1 MGALHSFAL
10 LHSHNKKDSDS
21 PMDKP
26 RKSNAS
32 DTLASQVS
40 NPTQSPVVSSKL
52 IPPRSAGRLISR
64 ERLQE
69 QMLKARRQR
78 CIVLKGP
85 AGCGKTSTLIA
96 WRQALLPLGFD
107 VAWLTLSADDN
118 ELTRFLDYLLASLGQ
133 VDPGLVREATQLEG
147 RGIDSEA
154 VERTVITLVR
164 SIASRSREL
173 VLVLDDLHH
182 LTDTGIHQ
190 ALQWLIDYA
199 PANLHLALVS
209 RSAVPL
215 SLARLRSQELV
226 LELNLRD
233 LRFTPLESEH
243 FLKAQLGEISVRDA
257 KLMHELTDGWV
268 AGLQLLAVSRK
279 KNRHATSTD
288 QTQLRDDQAFAKFFE
303 VEVLSHLSPTD
314 LDLMLLMAVCN
325 RFCAPLCAALSGNLD
340 AVREANALLARL
352 ERDNLFLIPVDSAGR
367 ETWYRLHPLLRE
379 TLLTYFDSR
388 SKAEQKTVHA
398 RAWAWF
404 RDQQHL
410 DEAVHHAVLAG
421 DPEAA
426 ADLVEQHAESLYA
439 HGDLRML
446 IELVRLLPVEQV
458 HARVKLR
465 ILKVRMQ
472 LYARDFTACAR
483 SLDQLFNDVPDS
495 EVHERFMIALLR
507 ASLALQRDDTEA
519 AMTVLPQ
526 LLDPPPG
533 SNSVAIGSCAN
544 ILSWL
549 YMHRGEYE
557 KARQVQLDRP
567 ALLINGEPFLGTSAG
582 SLQGRCMIGLSHAL
596 EGQMKQA
603 ERVYRDVMH
612 EAANC
617 GKAGADATYLSA
629 ALLGEVLYE
638 TNDVDTAFKLLSG
651 WIDILERISI
661 PDSVLRVLQVLWNAQ
676 WLAGNQQ
683 EAMAF
688 VERLDEYAIK
698 LGLDRLQAY
707 CLTWQV
713 RWLLILGEPAQAQA
727 KLARLEAIDARH
739 PDAGQTALKEIHILA
754 ENARARWQLAQGDLD
769 GALKR
774 IEQLIAICES
784 HRRQLGT
791 VRLLMLSGVI
801 ESQRGNTHAARNHV
815 MEALRRGQRFG
826 LLRSLLDAHPDALN
840 LISDIASKETLD
852 PVLAFYVESLQAAQA
867 MTPTVPTDK
876 PSPAE
881 TGKPLATGIEPLSE
895 REIEVIRLLG
905 QALPNKKIARALGLS
920 PETVKWHLSH
930 IYSKLGVSSRDE
942 AVARMRDLESQDG
955 AKTP

>member
-1 MGALHSFAL
+1 
-10 LHSHNKKDSDS
+10 
-21 PMDKP
+21 MDKP
-26 RKSNAS
+26 RKSNAL
-32 DTLASQVS
+32 DTPARLVL
-40 NPTQSPVVSSKL
+40 NPTQSPIVSTKL

-64 ERLQE
+64 ERLQD

-133 VDPGLVREATQLEG
+133 VDPVLVHEATQLEG

-154 VERTVITLVR
+154 VERTVITVVR

-182 LTDTGIHQ
+182 LTDVGIHQ

-226 LELNLRD
+226 LDLNLRD
-233 LRFTPLESEH
+233 LRFTATESEQ
-243 FLKAQLGEISVRDA
+243 FLKAQLGDISAQEA
-257 KLMHELTDGWV
+257 KRMHELTDGWV

-279 KNRHATSTD
+279 KNRSLVTSID
-288 QTQLRDDQAFAKFFE
+288 QTQMRDDQAFAKFFE

-325 RFCAPLCAALSGNLD
+325 RFCASLCAALSGNPE

-352 ERDNLFLIPVDSAGR
+352 ERDNLFLIPVDSAAP

-379 TLLTYFDSR
+379 TLLKYFDSR
-388 SKAEQKTVHA
+388 SPAEQQAVHA

-404 RDQQHL
+404 RDHQHL
-410 DEAVHHAVLAG
+410 DEAVHHAVMAG
-421 DPEAA
+421 APDAA
-426 ADLVEQHAESLYA
+426 ADLVQQHAEALYA

-458 HARVKLR
+458 QARVKLR
-465 ILKVRMQ
+465 ILKARMQ
-472 LYARDFTACAR
+472 LYARDFVACAN
-483 SLDQLFNDVPDS
+483 SLDQLFLDVPEAD
-495 EVHERFMIALLR
+495 VHDRFMIAILR
-507 ASLALQRDDTEA
+507 ASLALQRDDTDA

-533 SNSVAIGSCAN
+533 SNSVALGSCAN

-557 KARQVQLDRP
+557 KARQVQLERP
-567 ALLINGEPFLGTSAG
+567 LLLINGEPLLGTTAG

-612 EAANC
+612 EAAHC

-638 TNDVDTAFKLLSG
+638 TNDVDAAFKLLSG
-651 WIDILERISI
+651 WVDILERISI
-661 PDSVLRVLQVLWNAQ
+661 PDSVLRVLQVLWNVQ
-676 WLAGNQQ
+676 WLAGNHQ
-683 EAMAF
+683 EALAY

-698 LGLDRLQAY
+698 LGLERLQAY

-713 RWLLILGEPAQAQA
+713 RWLMILGEHSQART

-739 PDAGQTALKEIHILA
+739 PDAGHSALKEIHILA
-754 ENARARWQLAQGDLD
+754 ENARARWQIQQGDLD

-774 IEQLIAICES
+774 IEQLIETCER

-791 VRLLMLSGVI
+791 VRLLVLSAVI
-801 ESQRGNTHAARNHV
+801 ESQRGNTDAARDHV

-826 LLRSLLDAHPDALN
+826 LLRSLLDAHPDALM

-852 PVLAFYVESLQAAQA
+852 PLLAFYVERLQAAQVTA
-867 MTPTVPTDK
+867 PAVPGDK
-876 PSPAE
+876 PSPPP
-881 TGKPLATGIEPLSE
+881 TNKPLTSGMEPLSE
-895 REIEVIRLLG
+895 REIEVVRLLA

-930 IYSKLGVSSRDE
+930 IYSKLGVNSRDE
-942 AVARMRDLESQDG
+942 AVARVRDLESQEN
-955 AKTP
+955 AASRH

>member
-1 MGALHSFAL
+1 
-10 LHSHNKKDSDS
+10 
-21 PMDKP
+21 MDKP
-26 RKSNAS
+26 RKSNAL
-32 DTLASQVS
+32 DTLVSQVM
-40 NPTQSPVVSSKL
+40 NPAQSPIVSTKL

-118 ELTRFLDYLLASLGQ
+118 ELTRFMDYLLASLGQ
-133 VDPGLVREATQLEG
+133 IDPGLVHEAMQLEG

-164 SIASRSREL
+164 SIASRGREL

-182 LTDTGIHQ
+182 LTDVGIHQ

-233 LRFTPLESEH
+233 LRFTPTESEQ
-243 FLKAQLGEISVRDA
+243 FLKAQLGEISARDA

-279 KNRHATSTD
+279 KNRPAAAD
-288 QTQLRDDQAFAKFFE
+288 QIQVRDDQAFARFFE

-325 RFCAPLCAALSGNLD
+325 RFCASLCAALSGNTE
-340 AVREANALLARL
+340 AVRDANALLARL

-379 TLLTYFDSR
+379 TLLKYFDSR
-388 SKAEQKTVHA
+388 SKNEQQAVHA

-410 DEAVHHAVLAG
+410 DEAVHHAVMAG
-421 DPEAA
+421 NPDAA
-426 ADLVEQHAESLYA
+426 AGLVEQHAEALYA

-446 IELVRLLPVEQV
+446 IELVRLLPAEQV
-458 HARVKLR
+458 QARVKLR
-465 ILKVRMQ
+465 ILKARMQ
-472 LYARDFTACAR
+472 LYARDFAACGR

-495 EVHERFMIALLR
+495 DVHDRFMIALLR
-507 ASLALQRDDTEA
+507 ASLALQRDDTDA

-526 LLDPPPG
+526 LLDPPAG
-533 SNSVAIGSCAN
+533 SNSVAIGSCTN

-612 EAANC
+612 EAAHC
-617 GKAGADATYLSA
+617 GKAGTDATYLSA

-638 TNDVDTAFKLLSG
+638 TNEVDAAFKLLSG

-676 WLAGNQQ
+676 WLAGNHH

-727 KLARLEAIDARH
+727 KLLRLEAIDARH
-739 PDAGQTALKEIHILA
+739 PEAGQTALKEIHILA

-774 IEQLIAICES
+774 IEQLIETCEL

-801 ESQRGNTHAARNHV
+801 ETQRGNPGAARDHV
-815 MEALRRGQRFG
+815 LEALRRGQRFG
-826 LLRSLLDAHPDALN
+826 LLRTLLDAHPDALG
-840 LISDIASKETLD
+840 LISDIASQEVLD
-852 PVLAFYVESLQAAQA
+852 PVLAFYVERLQAANVT
-867 MTPTVPTDK
+867 TPAVPTEK
-876 PSPAE
+876 TAPAA
-881 TGKPLATGIEPLSE
+881 TGKPLAAGMEPLSE
-895 REIEVIRLLG
+895 REIEVVRLLA

-942 AVARMRDLESQDG
+942 AVARVRDLESQDDANG
-955 AKTP
+955 PL

>member
-1 MGALHSFAL
+1 
-10 LHSHNKKDSDS
+10 
-21 PMDKP
+21 MDKP
-26 RKSNAS
+26 RKPTAS
-32 DTLASQVS
+32 DTPSRLVL
-40 NPTQSPVVSSKL
+40 NPTQSPIVSSKL
-52 IPPRSAGRLISR
+52 IPPRSTGRLISR
-64 ERLQE
+64 ERLQD

-133 VDPGLVREATQLEG
+133 IDPSLVHEATQLEG

-164 SIASRSREL
+164 SMTNRTREL

-182 LTDTGIHQ
+182 LTDVGIHQ

-215 SLARLRSQELV
+215 SLARLRSQEQV

-233 LRFTPLESEH
+233 LRFTPCESEQ
-243 FLKAQLGEISVRDA
+243 FLKAQLGEINARDA
-257 KLMHELTDGWV
+257 KQLHELTDGWV

-279 KNRHATSTD
+279 KNRPAVTSSN
-288 QTQLRDDQAFAKFFE
+288 QAQLRDDKAFADFFE

-325 RFCAPLCAALSGNLD
+325 RFCASLCAALSGNSE
-340 AVREANALLARL
+340 AVHEANALLARL
-352 ERDNLFLIPVDSAGR
+352 ERDNLFLIPVDSAER

-379 TLLTYFDSR
+379 TLLKYFDSR
-388 SKAEQKTVHA
+388 SRVEQQAVHA
-398 RAWAWF
+398 RAWEWF
-404 RDQQHL
+404 DRHQHL
-410 DEAVHHAVLAG
+410 DEAVHHAVMSG
-421 DPEAA
+421 DPDAA

-458 HARVKLR
+458 QARVKLR
-465 ILKVRMQ
+465 ILKARMQ
-472 LYARDFTACAR
+472 LYARDFIGCTH
-483 SLDQLFNDVPDS
+483 SLDQLFQDVPEC
-495 EVHERFMIALLR
+495 EVHDRFMIALLR
-507 ASLALQRDDTEA
+507 ASLALQRDDTDA

-526 LLDPPPG
+526 LLNPPPD
-533 SNSVAIGSCAN
+533 SNAVAIGSCAN

-567 ALLINGEPFLGTSAG
+567 ALLINGEPLLGTTAG
-582 SLQGRCMIGLSHAL
+582 SLQGRCMLGLSHAL
-596 EGQMKQA
+596 EGQMKLA

-612 EAANC
+612 EATQC

-638 TNDVDTAFKLLSG
+638 TNEVDAAFKLLSG
-651 WIDILERISI
+651 WVDILERISI
-661 PDSVLRVLQVLWNAQ
+661 PDSVLRVMQVLWHVQ
-676 WLAGNQQ
+676 WLAGNHQ
-683 EAMAF
+683 EALAY

-698 LGLDRLQAY
+698 LGLERLQAY
-707 CLTWQV
+707 SLTWQI
-713 RWLLILGEPAQAQA
+713 RWLIMLGEPAQAHA
-727 KLARLEAIDARH
+727 KLTRLEAIDARH
-739 PDAGQTALKEIHILA
+739 PDAGHTALKEIHILT
-754 ENARARWQLAQGDLD
+754 ENARARWQHHQGDLD
-769 GALKR
+769 GALVR
-774 IEQLIAICES
+774 IEQLIETCEM
-784 HRRQLGT
+784 HRRQLGA
-791 VRLLMLSGVI
+791 VRLMVLSAVI
-801 ESQRGNTHAARNHV
+801 ESQRGNPQAARDKV
-815 MEALRRGQRFG
+815 LEALRRGQRFG
-826 LLRSLLDAHPDALN
+826 LLRSLLDAHPKALE
-840 LISDIASKETLD
+840 LITEIASQEALD
-852 PVLAFYVESLQAAQA
+852 PVLTFYVERLQEAQVK
-867 MTPTVPTDK
+867 TPAVPTAK
-876 PSPAE
+876 PSVATPNKA
-881 TGKPLATGIEPLSE
+881 LAAGREPLSE
-895 REIEVIRLLG
+895 REIEVVRLLA

-930 IYSKLGVSSRDE
+930 IYSKLGVNSRDE
-942 AVARMRDLESQDG
+942 AVARVRDLESQSDTDRP
-955 AKTP
+955 AQ

>member
-1 MGALHSFAL
+1 
-10 LHSHNKKDSDS
+10 
-21 PMDKP
+21 MDKP

-32 DTLASQVS
+32 DTPVSQVLK
-40 NPTQSPVVSSKL
+40 PTQSPIVSTKL
-52 IPPRSAGRLISR
+52 IPPRSAGRLVSR
-64 ERLQE
+64 ERLQD

-118 ELTRFLDYLLASLGQ
+118 ELTRFLDYLLASLAQ
-133 VDPGLVREATQLEG
+133 IDPNLVREATQLEG

-154 VERTVITLVR
+154 VERTIITLVR

-182 LTDTGIHQ
+182 LTDVGIHQ

-233 LRFTPLESEH
+233 LRFTPVESEQ
-243 FLKAQLGEISVRDA
+243 FLKAQLGDITAHEA

-279 KNRHATSTD
+279 KNRPSAATPD
-288 QTQLRDDQAFAKFFE
+288 QTQVRDDQAFARFFE

-325 RFCAPLCAALSGNLD
+325 RFCASLCAALSGNPE
-340 AVREANALLARL
+340 AVGNANALLARL
-352 ERDNLFLIPVDSAGR
+352 ERDNLFLIPVDGAGR

-379 TLLTYFDSR
+379 TLLKYFDSR
-388 SKAEQKTVHA
+388 SATEQQAVHA

-410 DEAVHHAVLAG
+410 DEAVHHAVMAG
-421 DPEAA
+421 DPDSA
-426 ADLVEQHAESLYA
+426 ADLVQQHAETLYA

-458 HARVKLR
+458 QARVKLR
-465 ILKVRMQ
+465 ILKARMQ

-483 SLDQLFNDVPDS
+483 SLDQLFNDVPESD
-495 EVHERFMIALLR
+495 VHDRFMIALLR
-507 ASLALQRDDTEA
+507 ASLALQRDDTDA

-526 LLDPPPG
+526 LLSPPPG

-582 SLQGRCMIGLSHAL
+582 SLQGRCMIGLSHAI

-612 EAANC
+612 EAAQC

-638 TNDVDTAFKLLSG
+638 TNDVDAAFKLLSG
-651 WIDILERISI
+651 WVDILERISI
-661 PDSVLRVLQVLWNAQ
+661 PDSVLRVMQVLWNVQ
-676 WLAGNQQ
+676 WLAGNHQ
-683 EAMAF
+683 EALAY

-698 LGLDRLQAY
+698 LGLERLQAY

-727 KLARLEAIDARH
+727 KLTRLEAIDARH
-739 PDAGQTALKEIHILA
+739 PDAGHTALKEIHILA
-754 ENARARWQLAQGDLD
+754 ENARARWQLHQGDLD
-769 GALKR
+769 GALVR
-774 IEQLIAICES
+774 IEQLIKTCES

-791 VRLLMLSGVI
+791 VRLLVLSAVI
-801 ESQRGNTHAARNHV
+801 ESKRGNPDAARDKV
-815 MEALRRGQRFG
+815 IEALRRGQRFG
-826 LLRSLLDAHPDALN
+826 LLRSLLDAHPEALD
-840 LISDIASKETLD
+840 LISQIASKETLD
-852 PVLAFYVESLQAAQA
+852 PLLAFYVERLQAARVTA
-867 MTPTVPTDK
+867 PAVPADK
-876 PSPAE
+876 PSPTA
-881 TGKPLATGIEPLSE
+881 TGKALAAGMEPLSE
-895 REIEVIRLLG
+895 REIEVVRLLA

-930 IYSKLGVSSRDE
+930 IYSKLGVNSRDE
-942 AVARMRDLESQDG
+942 AVARVRDLESQDS
-955 AKTP
+955 ANARH

>member
-1 MGALHSFAL
+1 
-10 LHSHNKKDSDS
+10 
-21 PMDKP
+21 MDKP
-26 RKSNAS
+26 RKSKAS
-32 DTLASQVS
+32 DTPASLVLS
-40 NPTQSPVVSSKL
+40 RIQSPIVSTKL
-52 IPPRSAGRLISR
+52 IPPRSAARLISR
-64 ERLQE
+64 ERLQD

-118 ELTRFLDYLLASLGQ
+118 ELTRFMDYLLASLGQ
-133 VDPGLVREATQLEG
+133 IDPDLVHEATQLEG

-154 VERTVITLVR
+154 VERTIITLVR
-164 SIASRSREL
+164 SIASRAREL

-182 LTDTGIHQ
+182 LTDVGIHQ

-209 RSAVPL
+209 RSSMPL

-233 LRFTPLESEH
+233 LRFTPAESAQ
-243 FLKAQLGEISVRDA
+243 FLKAQLGEISARDA
-257 KLMHELTDGWV
+257 KLLHELTDGWV

-279 KNRHATSTD
+279 KNRPVVASAD
-288 QTQLRDDQAFAKFFE
+288 QAQVRDDQAFARFFE

-325 RFCAPLCAALSGNLD
+325 RFCASLCAALSGNPH
-340 AVREANALLARL
+340 AISEANALITRL

-379 TLLTYFDSR
+379 TLLKYFDSR
-388 SKAEQKTVHA
+388 STAEQQAVHA

-404 RDQQHL
+404 SDHQHL
-410 DEAVHHAVLAG
+410 DEAVHHAVMSG
-421 DPEAA
+421 DPDAA
-426 ADLVEQHAESLYA
+426 ADLVEQHAEALYA

-458 HARVKLR
+458 QARVKLR
-465 ILKVRMQ
+465 ILKARLQ
-472 LYARDFTACAR
+472 LYARDFRGSTQ
-483 SLDQLFNDVPDS
+483 SLDQLFRDVPEH
-495 EVHERFMIALLR
+495 EVHDRFMIALLR
-507 ASLALQRDDTEA
+507 ASLALQRDDTDA

-526 LLDPPPG
+526 LLNPPPD
-533 SNSVAIGSCAN
+533 SNAVAIGSCVN

-557 KARQVQLDRP
+557 AARQVQLDRP
-567 ALLINGEPFLGTSAG
+567 NLLINGEPLLGTTAG
-582 SLQGRCMIGLSHAL
+582 SLQGRCMLGLTHAL

-612 EAANC
+612 EAADC

-638 TNDVDTAFKLLSG
+638 TNDVDAAFKLLSG
-651 WIDILERISI
+651 WVDILERISI
-661 PDSVLRVLQVLWNAQ
+661 PDSVLRVMQVLWHVQ
-676 WLAGNQQ
+676 WLAGNHQ
-683 EAMAF
+683 EALAY

-698 LGLDRLQAY
+698 LGLERLQAY

-713 RWLLILGEPAQAQA
+713 RWLLILGEPAQAYA
-727 KLARLEAIDARH
+727 KLTRLEAIDARH
-739 PDAGQTALKEIHILA
+739 PDAGKTALKEIHILA

-774 IEQLIAICES
+774 IEQLIDTCEL
-784 HRRQLGT
+784 HRRQLGV
-791 VRLLMLSGVI
+791 VRLLVLSAVI
-801 ESQRGNTHAARNHV
+801 ESQRGNPQAARDKI
-815 MEALRRGQRFG
+815 MEALRRGQRYG
-826 LLRSLLDAHPDALN
+826 LLRSLLDAHPDALD
-840 LISDIASKETLD
+840 LICEITGKETLD
-852 PVLAFYVESLQAAQA
+852 PVLTFYVERLQEAQVKA
-867 MTPTVPTDK
+867 PAVPTGK
-876 PSPAE
+876 PASA
-881 TGKPLATGIEPLSE
+881 TQGKPLASGMEPLSE
-895 REIEVIRLLG
+895 REIEVVRLLA

-930 IYSKLGVSSRDE
+930 IYSKLGVNSRDE
-942 AVARMRDLESQDG
+942 AVARVRDLEAQAG
-955 AKTP
+955 EIREPTRPL

>member
-1 MGALHSFAL
+1 
-10 LHSHNKKDSDS
+10 
-21 PMDKP
+21 MDKP

-32 DTLASQVS
+32 DTPASQVL
-40 NPTQSPVVSSKL
+40 NPSQSPIVSTKL

-85 AGCGKTSTLIA
+85 AGCGKTSTLIS

-133 VDPGLVREATQLEG
+133 VDPNLVHEATQLEG

-182 LTDTGIHQ
+182 LTDVGIHQ

-199 PANLHLALVS
+199 PANLHLVLVS

-233 LRFTPLESEH
+233 LRFTPAESEQ
-243 FLKAQLGEISVRDA
+243 FLKAQLGEIDAREA
-257 KLMHELTDGWV
+257 KLMHDLTDGWV

-279 KNRHATSTD
+279 KNRPSGASTD
-288 QTQLRDDQAFAKFFE
+288 QTQVRDDQAFARFFE

-325 RFCAPLCAALSGNLD
+325 RFCASLCAALSGNPE

-379 TLLTYFDSR
+379 TLLKYFDSR
-388 SKAEQKTVHA
+388 SQAEQQTVHA

-404 RDQQHL
+404 RDQNHL
-410 DEAVHHAVLAG
+410 DEAVHHAVMAG
-421 DPEAA
+421 DPDAA
-426 ADLVEQHAESLYA
+426 ADLVEQHAEALYA

-458 HARVKLR
+458 QARVKLR
-465 ILKVRMQ
+465 ILKARMQ
-472 LYARDFTACAR
+472 LYARDFRACAD
-483 SLDQLFNDVPDS
+483 SLDQLFHDVPDS
-495 EVHERFMIALLR
+495 DVHDRFMIALLR
-507 ASLALQRDDTEA
+507 ASLALQRDDTDA

-526 LLDPPPG
+526 LLNPPAG

-567 ALLINGEPFLGTSAG
+567 ALLINGEPFLGTTAG

-603 ERVYRDVMH
+603 ERVYRDVLH
-612 EAANC
+612 EATHC

-638 TNDVDTAFKLLSG
+638 TNDVDAAFKLLSG

-661 PDSVLRVLQVLWNAQ
+661 PDSVLRVMQVLWNVQ
-676 WLAGNQQ
+676 WLAGNHQ
-683 EAMAF
+683 EALAF

-713 RWLLILGEPAQAQA
+713 RWLLILGETAQARA
-727 KLARLEAIDARH
+727 KLTRLEAIDARH
-739 PDAGQTALKEIHILA
+739 PDAGQSALKEIHILA
-754 ENARARWQLAQGDLD
+754 ENARARWQLSQGDLD
-769 GALKR
+769 GALER
-774 IEQLIAICES
+774 IEQLIQTCEL

-791 VRLLMLSGVI
+791 VRLLVLSAVI
-801 ESQRGNTHAARNHV
+801 ESQRGNANAARDKI

-826 LLRSLLDAHPDALN
+826 LLRSLLDAHPDGLR
-840 LISDIASKETLD
+840 LISGIASQETLD
-852 PVLAFYVESLQAAQA
+852 PLLAFYVERLQAAQVTA
-867 MTPTVPTDK
+867 PSVPTDK
-876 PSPAE
+876 PSPVA
-881 TGKPLATGIEPLSE
+881 TGKPLAAGMEPLSE
-895 REIEVIRLLG
+895 RETEVVRLLA

-942 AVARMRDLESQDG
+942 AVARVRDLESQDDG
-955 AKTP
+955 NVHQ

>member
-1 MGALHSFAL
+1 
-10 LHSHNKKDSDS
+10 
-21 PMDKP
+21 MDKP

-32 DTLASQVS
+32 DPLASQAF
-40 NPTQSPVVSSKL
+40 NPVQSPIVNTKL

-64 ERLQE
+64 ERLQD

-96 WRQALLPLGFD
+96 WRQALLPLGYD

-118 ELTRFLDYLLASLGQ
+118 ELTRFIDYLLASLGQ
-133 VDPGLVREATQLEG
+133 IDPTLVREAIQLEG

-164 SIASRSREL
+164 SIAARGREL

-182 LTDTGIHQ
+182 LTDVGIHQ

-233 LRFTPLESEH
+233 LRFTPTESEQ
-243 FLKAQLGEISVRDA
+243 FLKAQLGEINTRDA
-257 KLMHELTDGWV
+257 KQMHELTDGWV
-268 AGLQLLAVSRK
+268 AGLQLLAVSHK
-279 KNRHATSTD
+279 KNRPAAAGG
-288 QTQLRDDQAFAKFFE
+288 QAQLRDDQAFAKFFE

-325 RFCAPLCAALSGNLD
+325 RFCASLCAALSGHPE
-340 AVREANALLARL
+340 AVSEANALLARL
-352 ERDNLFLIPVDSAGR
+352 ERDNLFLIPVDSAER

-379 TLLTYFDSR
+379 TLLKYFDSR
-388 SKAEQKTVHA
+388 SKAEQQTVHV
-398 RAWAWF
+398 RAWNWF
-404 RDQQHL
+404 REHHHL
-410 DEAVHHAVLAG
+410 DEAVHHAVMGG
-421 DPEAA
+421 DPRAA
-426 ADLVEQHAESLYA
+426 ADLVEQHAEALYA

-446 IELVRLLPVEQV
+446 IELVRLLPVEHVQ
-458 HARVKLR
+458 ARVKLR
-465 ILKVRMQ
+465 ILKTRMQ
-472 LYARDFTACAR
+472 LYARDFVACTE
-483 SLDQLFNDVPDS
+483 SLERLFRDVPES
-495 EVHERFMIALLR
+495 EVHDRFMISLLR
-507 ASLALQRDDTEA
+507 ASLALQRDDTDA

-526 LLDPPPG
+526 LLNPPPG

-567 ALLINGEPFLGTSAG
+567 DLLINGEPLLGTTAG
-582 SLQGRCMIGLSHAL
+582 SLQGRCMIGLSLAL
-596 EGQMKQA
+596 EGQMTQA
-603 ERVYRDVMH
+603 ERVYRDVLH
-612 EAANC
+612 EASHC

-638 TNDVDTAFKLLSG
+638 TNDVDAAFKLLSG

-661 PDSVLRVLQVLWNAQ
+661 PDSVLRVLQVLWNVQ

-683 EAMAF
+683 EALAF

-698 LGLDRLQAY
+698 LGLERLQAY

-713 RWLLILGEPAQAQA
+713 RWLLILGESAAAHA
-727 KLARLEAIDARH
+727 KLTRLEAIDARH
-739 PDAGQTALKEIHILA
+739 PDAGQTALKEIHILT

-769 GALKR
+769 GASTR
-774 IEQLIAICES
+774 IERLIETCER

-791 VRLLMLSGVI
+791 VRLLVLSAVI
-801 ESQRGNTHAARNHV
+801 EAERGNHERAREKI

-826 LLRSLLDAHPDALN
+826 LVRSLLDAHPDGLK
-840 LISDIASKETLD
+840 LITDIANRETLD
-852 PVLAFYVESLQAAQA
+852 PVLAFYVERLQAADLTA
-867 MTPTVPTDK
+867 PAVSKDK
-876 PSPAE
+876 PATATTS
-881 TGKPLATGIEPLSE
+881 KPLASGIEPLSE
-895 REIEVIRLLG
+895 REIEVVRLLA

-942 AVARMRDLESQDG
+942 AVARVRDLESHSDTDTQP
-955 AKTP
+955 T

>member
-1 MGALHSFAL
+1 MPN
-10 LHSHNKKDSDS
+10 NKNESES
-21 PMDKP
+21 PMDKHDP
-26 RKSNAS
+26 STAT
-32 DTLASQVS
+32 DPLASQAF
-40 NPTQSPVVSSKL
+40 NPLQSPIVSSKL
-52 IPPRSAGRLISR
+52 IAPRSAGRLISR
-64 ERLQE
+64 ERLQD

-107 VAWLTLSADDN
+107 MAWLTLSADDN
-118 ELTRFLDYLLASLGQ
+118 ELTRFIDYLLASLGQ
-133 VDPGLVREATQLEG
+133 IDPALVREAIQLEG

-154 VERTVITLVR
+154 VERTIITLVR
-164 SIASRSREL
+164 SIASGGREL

-182 LTDTGIHQ
+182 LTDVGIHQ

-215 SLARLRSQELV
+215 SLARLRSQDLV

-233 LRFTPLESEH
+233 LRFTPAESEQ
-243 FLKAQLGEISVRDA
+243 FLKAQLGEISARDA
-257 KLMHELTDGWV
+257 KQMHELTDGWV
-268 AGLQLLAVSRK
+268 AGLQLLAVSHK
-279 KNRHATSTD
+279 KNRSATSPSV
-288 QTQLRDDQAFAKFFE
+288 QGQLRDGEAFARFFE
-303 VEVLSHLSPTD
+303 DEVLSRLSPTD

-325 RFCAPLCAALSGNLD
+325 RFCASLCAALSGAPQ
-340 AVREANALLARL
+340 AVDQATALLARL

-388 SKAEQKTVHA
+388 STTEQQAVHV
-398 RAWAWF
+398 RAWNWF
-404 RDQQHL
+404 REHGHL
-410 DEAVHHAVLAG
+410 DEAVHHAVMGG
-421 DPEAA
+421 DPSAA
-426 ADLVEQHAESLYA
+426 ADLVEENAEALYA

-446 IELVRLLPVEQV
+446 IELVRLLPLEQV
-458 HARVKLR
+458 RSRIKLR
-465 ILKVRMQ
+465 ILKTRMQ
-472 LYARDFTACAR
+472 LYARDFVACTD
-483 SLDQLFNDVPDS
+483 SLEQLFRDVPDS
-495 EVHERFMIALLR
+495 EVHDRFMISLLR
-507 ASLALQRDDTEA
+507 ASLALQRDDTDA

-526 LLDPPPG
+526 LLNPPPG
-533 SNSVAIGSCAN
+533 SNNIAIGSCAN

-567 ALLINGEPFLGTSAG
+567 MLMINGQPLLGTTAG
-582 SLQGRCMIGLSHAL
+582 SLQGRCMIGLSLAL
-596 EGQMKQA
+596 EGQMTQA
-603 ERVYRDVMH
+603 ERVYRDVLH
-612 EAANC
+612 EAGQC

-638 TNDVDTAFKLLSG
+638 TNDVDAAFKMLSG

-661 PDSVLRVLQVLWNAQ
+661 PDSVLRVLQVLWNVQ
-676 WLAGNQQ
+676 WLAGNHQ
-683 EAMAF
+683 EAMAL

-698 LGLDRLQAY
+698 LGLERLQAY

-739 PDAGQTALKEIHILA
+739 PDAGHTALKEIHILT

-769 GALKR
+769 GASVR
-774 IEQLIAICES
+774 IERLIETCER

-791 VRLLMLSGVI
+791 VRLLVLSAVI
-801 ESQRGNTHAARNHV
+801 ESQRGNHELARSKII
-815 MEALRRGQRFG
+815 EALRRGQRFG
-826 LLRSLLDAHPDALN
+826 LLRSLIDAHQDGLK
-840 LISDIASKETLD
+840 LITTIANGETLD
-852 PVLAFYVESLQAAQA
+852 PLLAFYVERLQAAEVTAPAVSKARPAKATASKLQA
-867 MTPTVPTDK
+867 
-876 PSPAE
+876 A
-881 TGKPLATGIEPLSE
+881 GIEPLSE
-895 REIEVIRLLG
+895 REIEVVRLLA

-942 AVARMRDLESQDG
+942 AVARVRDLESQSD
-955 AKTP
+955 TDNSP

>member
-1 MGALHSFAL
+1 
-10 LHSHNKKDSDS
+10 
-21 PMDKP
+21 MDTP
-26 RKSNAS
+26 RKSKTP
-32 DTLASQVS
+32 DTLASQAL
-40 NPTQSPVVSSKL
+40 NPSQSPIVSTKL

-133 VDPGLVREATQLEG
+133 IDPTLVHEATQLEG

-154 VERTVITLVR
+154 VERAIITVVR

-182 LTDTGIHQ
+182 LTDVGIHQ

-209 RSAVPL
+209 RSSVPL
-215 SLARLRSQELV
+215 SLARLRSQDLV

-233 LRFTPLESEH
+233 LRFTPLESEK
-243 FLKAQLGEISVRDA
+243 FLKAQLGEISARDA
-257 KLMHELTDGWV
+257 KRMHELTDGWV

-279 KNRHATSTD
+279 KNRPTEAD
-288 QTQLRDDQAFAKFFE
+288 QAQLRDDQAFAKFFE

-325 RFCAPLCAALSGNLD
+325 RFCASLCAALSGNPD
-340 AVREANALLARL
+340 AVGQATDLLARL
-352 ERDNLFLIPVDSAGR
+352 ERDNLFLIPVDSAER

-379 TLLTYFDSR
+379 TLLKYFDSR
-388 SKAEQKTVHA
+388 SKAEQQAVHA

-404 RDQQHL
+404 RDHQHL
-410 DEAVHHAVLAG
+410 DEAVHHAVTGG

-426 ADLVEQHAESLYA
+426 ADLVEQHAEALYA

-458 HARVKLR
+458 QARVKLR
-465 ILKVRMQ
+465 ILKARMQ
-472 LYARDFTACAR
+472 LYARDFAACTQ
-483 SLDQLFNDVPDS
+483 SLDRLFEDVPLSD
-495 EVHERFMIALLR
+495 VHDRFMIALLR
-507 ASLALQRDDTEA
+507 ASLALQRDDTDA

-526 LLDPPPG
+526 LLNPPPG

-567 ALLINGEPFLGTSAG
+567 TLLINGEPLLGTTAG
-582 SLQGRCMIGLSHAL
+582 SLQGRCLIGLSHAL

-603 ERVYRDVMH
+603 ERVYRDVLH
-612 EAANC
+612 EATHC

-638 TNDVDTAFKLLSG
+638 TNDVDAAFKLLSG

-661 PDSVLRVLQVLWNAQ
+661 PDSVLRVLQVLWNVQ

-683 EAMAF
+683 EAQAF
-688 VERLDEYAIK
+688 VERLNEYAVK

-713 RWLLILGEPAQAQA
+713 RWLLILGETTQAQA
-727 KLARLEAIDARH
+727 RLAKLEAIDARH
-739 PDAGQTALKEIHILA
+739 PDAEQSALKEIHILA
-754 ENARARWQLAQGDLD
+754 ENARARWQIHQGDLG
-769 GALKR
+769 GALLR
-774 IEQLIAICES
+774 IEKLIDTCEL

-791 VRLLMLSGVI
+791 VRLLVLSAVI
-801 ESQRGNTHAARNHV
+801 ENQRGNRQAARDKI
-815 MEALRRGQRFG
+815 MQALRRGQRFG
-826 LLRSLLDAHPDALN
+826 LLRSLLDAHPEALD
-840 LISDIASKETLD
+840 LITAIADEETLD
-852 PVLAFYVESLQAAQA
+852 PVIAFYVERLQAAHVT
-867 MTPTVPTDK
+867 TPAVPN
-876 PSPAE
+876 
-881 TGKPLATGIEPLSE
+881 GKPATTAPGNPLASGIEPLSE
-895 REIEVIRLLG
+895 REIEVVRLLA

-930 IYSKLGVSSRDE
+930 IYSKLGVNSRDE
-942 AVARMRDLESQDG
+942 AVARVRDLESQDG
-955 AKTP
+955 ADLSH

>member
-1 MGALHSFAL
+1 
-10 LHSHNKKDSDS
+10 
-21 PMDKP
+21 MDKH
-26 RKSNAS
+26 RKPTAADGFAS
-32 DTLASQVS
+32 LAV
-40 NPTQSPVVSSKL
+40 NPLQSPIVSTKL

-78 CIVLKGP
+78 CIVIKGP

-118 ELTRFLDYLLASLGQ
+118 ELTRFIDYLLASLGHI
-133 VDPGLVREATQLEG
+133 DPQLVHEATQLEG

-182 LTDTGIHQ
+182 LTDVGIHQ

-209 RSAVPL
+209 RSALPL
-215 SLARLRSQELV
+215 SLARLRGQDLV
-226 LELNLRD
+226 QELNLRD
-233 LRFTPLESEH
+233 LRFTPAESEQ
-243 FLKAQLGEISVRDA
+243 FLKAQLGEIDAREA

-279 KNRHATSTD
+279 KNRPQPDAAVTSA
-288 QTQLRDDQAFAKFFE
+288 QTQVRDNQAFARFFE
-303 VEVLSHLSPTD
+303 VEVLSHLTPTD
-314 LDLMLLMAVCN
+314 LDLLLLMAVCN
-325 RFCAPLCAALSGNLD
+325 RFCPSLCAALSGHPEAVD
-340 AVREANALLARL
+340 AANALLARL

-379 TLLTYFDSR
+379 TLLKYFDSR
-388 SKAEQKTVHA
+388 SQAEQQTVHV

-404 RDQQHL
+404 RDHNHL
-410 DEAVHHAVLAG
+410 DEAVHHAVMG
-421 DPEAA
+421 GNPEAA
-426 ADLVEQHAESLYA
+426 ALLVEQHAQTLYA

-458 HARVKLR
+458 QARVKLR
-465 ILKVRMQ
+465 MIKARMQ
-472 LYARDFTACAR
+472 LYARDFSACAQ
-483 SLDQLFNDVPDS
+483 SLTQLFHDVPEQD
-495 EVHERFMIALLR
+495 VHDRFTLALLQ
-507 ASLALQRDDTEA
+507 ASLALQRDDTDG
-519 AMTVLPQ
+519 AMSVLPQ
-526 LLDPPPG
+526 LLNPPAG
-533 SNSVAIGSCAN
+533 SDSVAIGSCAN

-567 ALLINGEPFLGTSAG
+567 ALTINGEPFLGTAAG
-582 SLQGRCMIGLSHAL
+582 SLQGRCLLGLSLAL
-596 EGQMKQA
+596 EGQMTQA
-603 ERVYRDVMH
+603 ERVYRDVLH
-612 EAANC
+612 EANQC

-638 TNDVDTAFKLLSG
+638 TNDVDAAFKLLSG
-651 WIDILERISI
+651 WVDILERISI
-661 PDSVLRVLQVLWNAQ
+661 PDSVLRVLQVLWNVQ
-676 WLAGNQQ
+676 WLAGNHQ
-683 EAMAF
+683 EALAF

-713 RWLLILGEPAQAQA
+713 RWRLMLGEPDLAQA
-727 KLARLEAIDARH
+727 KLTRLEAINARH
-739 PDAGQTALKEIHILA
+739 PDAGHTALKEIHILT
-754 ENARARWQLAQGDLD
+754 ENARARWQLAQGDLE
-769 GALKR
+769 GGLAR
-774 IEQLIAICES
+774 IEQLIDTCEQ
-784 HRRQLGT
+784 HRRQLGA
-791 VRLLMLSGVI
+791 VRLLVLSAVI
-801 ESQRGNTHAARNHV
+801 ESERGNHARARDKV
-815 MEALRRGQRFG
+815 IEALRRGQRFG
-826 LLRSLLDAHPDALN
+826 LLRSLLDAHDNALA
-840 LISDIASKETLD
+840 LICRVASEEDLD
-852 PVLAFYVESLQAAQA
+852 PVLTFYVERLQAAQA
-867 MTPTVPTDK
+867 CVP
-876 PSPAE
+876 AIA
-881 TGKPLATGIEPLSE
+881 TGKPGKSPASKPPAAGIEPLSE
-895 REIEVIRLLG
+895 REIEVVRLLA

-942 AVARMRDLESQDG
+942 AVARVRDLEAHDDSN
-955 AKTP
+955 ATRP

>member
-1 MGALHSFAL
+1 
-10 LHSHNKKDSDS
+10 
-21 PMDKP
+21 MDKHYP
-26 RKSNAS
+26 SNAS
-32 DTLASQVS
+32 DTLASQVFT
-40 NPTQSPVVSSKL
+40 PVQSPIVSSKL
-52 IPPRSAGRLISR
+52 LPPRSAGRLISR

-133 VDPGLVREATQLEG
+133 IEPNLVHEATQLEG
-147 RGIDSEA
+147 RGIDGEA

-164 SIASRSREL
+164 SISRRNREL

-182 LTDTGIHQ
+182 LTDVGIHQ

-209 RSAVPL
+209 RSSVPL

-233 LRFTPLESEH
+233 LRFTPAESEQ
-243 FLKAQLGEISVRDA
+243 FLKAQLGDISARDA
-257 KLMHELTDGWV
+257 RQMHELTDGWV

-279 KNRHATSTD
+279 KNRPAVATTD
-288 QTQLRDDQAFAKFFE
+288 QVRDNQAFAKYFE

-325 RFCAPLCAALSGNLD
+325 RFCASLCAALSGNTQ
-340 AVREANALLARL
+340 AIGEANALLARL
-352 ERDNLFLIPVDSAGR
+352 ERDNLFLIPVDSAAR

-379 TLLTYFDSR
+379 TLLKYFDSR
-388 SKAEQKTVHA
+388 SAVEQQAVHA

-404 RDQQHL
+404 RDHQHL
-410 DEAVHHAVLAG
+410 DEAVHHAVMAG
-421 DPEAA
+421 DPDAG
-426 ADLVEQHAESLYA
+426 ADMVQQNAETLYA

-458 HARVKLR
+458 QARVKLR
-465 ILKVRMQ
+465 ILKARMQ
-472 LYARDFTACAR
+472 LYARDFAACAN
-483 SLDQLFNDVPDS
+483 SLDQLFHDVPES
-495 EVHERFMIALLR
+495 NVHDRFMIAILR
-507 ASLALQRDDTEA
+507 ASLALQRDDTDA

-533 SNSVAIGSCAN
+533 SNSVSLGSCAN
-544 ILSWL
+544 LLSWL

-567 ALLINGEPFLGTSAG
+567 LLLINGEPLLGTTAG
-582 SLQGRCMIGLSHAL
+582 SLQGRCLIGLSHAL

-603 ERVYRDVMH
+603 EREYREVMH
-612 EAANC
+612 EAAQC

-638 TNDVDTAFKLLSG
+638 TNDVDAAFKLLSG
-651 WIDILERISI
+651 WVDILERISI
-661 PDSVLRVLQVLWNAQ
+661 PDSVLRVMQVLWNVQ
-676 WLAGNQQ
+676 WLAGNHQ
-683 EAMAF
+683 EALAY

-698 LGLDRLQAY
+698 LGLERLQAY

-713 RWLLILGEPAQAQA
+713 RWLMMLGEHAQAHS

-739 PDAGQTALKEIHILA
+739 PDAGHSALKEIHILA
-754 ENARARWQLAQGDLD
+754 ENARVRWQIQQGDLD

-774 IEQLIAICES
+774 IEKLIETCER

-791 VRLLMLSGVI
+791 VRLLVLSGVI
-801 ESQRGNTHAARNHV
+801 ESQRGNAQAARDHV
-815 MEALRRGQRFG
+815 MQALQRGQRFG
-826 LLRSLLDAHPDALN
+826 LLRSLLDAHPDALK
-840 LISDIASKETLD
+840 LISEIANKEELD
-852 PVLAFYVESLQAAQA
+852 PVLAFYVERLQAAQV
-867 MTPTVPTDK
+867 TVPAVPPDK
-876 PSPAE
+876 PSPV
-881 TGKPLATGIEPLSE
+881 TQGKPLAAGMEPLSE
-895 REIEVIRLLG
+895 REIEVVRLLA

-930 IYSKLGVSSRDE
+930 IYSKLGVNSRDE
-942 AVARMRDLESQDG
+942 AVARVRDLESREG
-955 AKTP
+955 SSTPP

>member
-1 MGALHSFAL
+1 
-10 LHSHNKKDSDS
+10 
-21 PMDKP
+21 MDKQ
-26 RKSNAS
+26 RKANAS
-32 DTLASQVS
+32 DPLASLALK
-40 NPTQSPVVSSKL
+40 PTQSPIVSTKL
-52 IPPRSAGRLISR
+52 TPPRNAARLISR
-64 ERLQE
+64 ERLQD

-85 AGCGKTSTLIA
+85 AGIGKTSTLIA

-133 VDPGLVREATQLEG
+133 IDPSLVHEAMQLEG

-164 SIASRSREL
+164 SIAKRSREL

-182 LTDTGIHQ
+182 LTDVGIHQ

-209 RSAVPL
+209 RSSVPL

-226 LELNLRD
+226 LELNLGD
-233 LRFTPLESEH
+233 LRFTPAESEQ
-243 FLKAQLGEISVRDA
+243 FLKAQLGAIDAREA

-279 KNRHATSTD
+279 KNRPALTTGTHSA
-288 QTQLRDDQAFAKFFE
+288 QAQVRDDQAFARFFE

-314 LDLMLLMAVCN
+314 LDLLLLMAVCN
-325 RFCAPLCAALSGNLD
+325 RFCASLCAALSGNPE
-340 AVREANALLARL
+340 AVRQANALLARL
-352 ERDNLFLIPVDSAGR
+352 ERDNLFLIPVDNAQR

-379 TLLTYFDSR
+379 TLLKYFDSR
-388 SKAEQKTVHA
+388 TDAEQRAVHA

-404 RDQQHL
+404 RDQNHL
-410 DEAVHHAVLAG
+410 DEAVHHAVMAG
-421 DPEAA
+421 DPDSA
-426 ADLVEQHAESLYA
+426 ADLVEQHAEALYA

-446 IELVRLLPVEQV
+446 IELVRLLPAEQV
-458 HARVKLR
+458 LARVKLR
-465 ILKVRMQ
+465 ILKARMQ
-472 LYARDFTACAR
+472 LYARDFIACAD
-483 SLDQLFNDVPDS
+483 SLNQLFLDVPETD
-495 EVHERFMIALLR
+495 VHDRFMIALLR
-507 ASLALQRDDTEA
+507 ASLALQRDDTDA

-526 LLDPPPG
+526 LLNPPAG

-557 KARQVQLDRP
+557 KARQIQLDRP
-567 ALLINGEPFLGTSAG
+567 ALLINGEPLLGTTAG

-612 EAANC
+612 EASHCA
-617 GKAGADATYLSA
+617 KAGTDATYLSA

-638 TNDVDTAFKLLSG
+638 TNDVDAAFKMLSG
-651 WIDILERISI
+651 WVDILERISI
-661 PDSVLRVLQVLWNAQ
+661 PDSVLRVLQVLWSVQ
-676 WLAGNQQ
+676 WLAGNHQ
-683 EAMAF
+683 EAFAF
-688 VERLDEYAIK
+688 VERLDEYAKK

-707 CLTWQV
+707 CLTWQI
-713 RWLLILGEPAQAQA
+713 RWHLLLGEHVSAQT
-727 KLARLEAIDARH
+727 KLARLDAINARH
-739 PDAGQTALKEIHILA
+739 PDAAQSALKEIHILT
-754 ENARARWQLAQGDLD
+754 ENAHVRWELANGDLD
-769 GALKR
+769 GAARR
-774 IEQLIAICES
+774 IEQLINTCEV

-791 VRLLMLSGVI
+791 VRLLVLSAVV
-801 ESQRGNTHAARNHV
+801 ESQRGKREAAREKI

-826 LLRSLLDAHPDALN
+826 LVRSLLDAHPDALD
-840 LISDIASKETLD
+840 LISDFASQETLD
-852 PVLAFYVESLQAAQA
+852 PVLAFYVERLQAARITVSA
-867 MTPTVPTDK
+867 VPTDK
-876 PSPAE
+876 PSKAE
-881 TGKPLATGIEPLSE
+881 AGKPLAAGIEPLSE
-895 REIEVIRLLG
+895 REIEVVRLLA

-942 AVARMRDLESQDG
+942 AVARVRDLESQDDTN
-955 AKTP
+955 APD

>member
-1 MGALHSFAL
+1 
-10 LHSHNKKDSDS
+10 
-21 PMDKP
+21 MDKH
-26 RKSNAS
+26 RKSNTS
-32 DTLASQVS
+32 DPLTRRDL
-40 NPTQSPVVSSKL
+40 NPMQSPIVSTKL

-64 ERLQE
+64 ERLQD

-133 VDPGLVREATQLEG
+133 VDPDLVHEATQLEG

-154 VERTVITLVR
+154 VERTIITLVR
-164 SIASRSREL
+164 SIARQSREW
-173 VLVLDDLHH
+173 VLVIDDLHH
-182 LTDTGIHQ
+182 LTDVGIHQ

-209 RSAVPL
+209 RSSVPL
-215 SLARLRSQELV
+215 SLARLRSQDLV

-233 LRFTPLESEH
+233 LRFTPAESEQ
-243 FLKAQLGEISVRDA
+243 FLKVQLGDISVLDA
-257 KLMHELTDGWV
+257 KVMHELTDGWA

-279 KNRHATSTD
+279 KKRPSSAAEAE
-288 QTQLRDDQAFAKFFE
+288 QTQVRDDQAFAKFFE

-314 LDLMLLMAVCN
+314 LDLLLLMAVCN
-325 RFCAPLCAALSGNLD
+325 RFCASLCAALSGNPE
-340 AVREANALLARL
+340 AVRQASALLARL
-352 ERDNLFLIPVDSAGR
+352 ERDNLFLIPVDSAER

-379 TLLTYFDSR
+379 TLLKYFDSR
-388 SKAEQKTVHA
+388 SKAEQQAVHV

-404 RDQQHL
+404 RDHHHL
-410 DEAVHHAVLAG
+410 DEAVHHAVMGG
-421 DPEAA
+421 DPAA
-426 ADLVEQHAESLYA
+426 AANLVEQHAEALYA
-439 HGDLRML
+439 HGDLRLL
-446 IELVRLLPVEQV
+446 IELVRLLPADQV
-458 HARVKLR
+458 QARVKLR

-472 LYARDFTACAR
+472 LYARDFKACAGN
-483 SLDQLFNDVPDS
+483 LEQLSDDVPEHD
-495 EVHERFMIALLR
+495 VHDRFMLALMR
-507 ASLALQRDDTEA
+507 ASLALQRDDTDA

-526 LLDPPPG
+526 LLNPPPG

-567 ALLINGEPFLGTSAG
+567 TLLINGEPFLGTAAG

-596 EGQMKQA
+596 EGQMTQA
-603 ERVYRDVMH
+603 ERVYREVMH
-612 EAANC
+612 EATHC

-638 TNDVDTAFKLLSG
+638 TNDVDAAFKLLSG

-661 PDSVLRVLQVLWNAQ
+661 PDSVLRVMQVLWNTQ
-676 WLAGNQQ
+676 WLAGNHQ
-683 EAMAF
+683 EAFAF
-688 VERLDEYAIK
+688 LERLDEYALK

-707 CLTWQV
+707 SLAWQI
-713 RWLLILGEPAQAQA
+713 RWKLMLGEHATAQT
-727 KLARLEAIDARH
+727 KLARLDIINARH
-739 PDAGQTALKEIHILA
+739 PDAGQSALKEIHILT
-754 ENARARWQLAQGDLD
+754 ENAHIRWQLAQGDLD
-769 GALKR
+769 GAARR
-774 IEQLIAICES
+774 IEQLIETCEH

-791 VRLLMLSGVI
+791 VRLLVLSGVV
-801 ESQRGNTHAARNHV
+801 EFQRGNLEAARDQLI
-815 MEALRRGQRFG
+815 EALRRGQRLG
-826 LLRSLLDAHPDALN
+826 LLRTLLDAHTEALE
-840 LISDIASKETLD
+840 LISDIASRETLD
-852 PVLAFYVESLQAAQA
+852 PVLAFYVERLQAAQVSLPA
-867 MTPTVPTDK
+867 VSTHK
-876 PSPAE
+876 PSAS
-881 TGKPLATGIEPLSE
+881 TNKSLAVGIEPLSE
-895 REIEVIRLLG
+895 REIEVVRLLA

-942 AVARMRDLESQDG
+942 AVSRVRDLEAQDN
-955 AKTP
+955 P

>member
-1 MGALHSFAL
+1 
-10 LHSHNKKDSDS
+10 
-21 PMDKP
+21 MDKP
-26 RKSNAS
+26 RKSKAS
-32 DTLASQVS
+32 DTPASQAS
-40 NPTQSPVVSSKL
+40 NLAQSPIVSTKL

-133 VDPGLVREATQLEG
+133 IDPNLVHEATQLEG

-182 LTDTGIHQ
+182 LTDVGIHQ
-190 ALQWLIDYA
+190 ALQWMIDYA

-215 SLARLRSQELV
+215 SLARLRSQDLV

-233 LRFTPLESEH
+233 LRFTQVESEQ
-243 FLKAQLGEISVRDA
+243 FLKAQLGEIDARDA

-279 KNRHATSTD
+279 KNRPSSAAATASV
-288 QTQLRDDQAFAKFFE
+288 QTQIRDDQAFASFFE

-325 RFCAPLCAALSGNLD
+325 RFCASLCAALTGNLD
-340 AVREANALLARL
+340 AVGRANALLTRL
-352 ERDNLFLIPVDSAGR
+352 ERDNLFLIPVDSAER

-379 TLLTYFDSR
+379 TLLKYFDSR
-388 SKAEQKTVHA
+388 SKAEQQVVHA
-398 RAWAWF
+398 RAWTWF
-404 RDQQHL
+404 RDHKHL
-410 DEAVHHAVLAG
+410 DEAVHHAVMAG
-421 DPEAA
+421 DPESAA
-426 ADLVEQHAESLYA
+426 NLVEQHAEALYA

-458 HARVKLR
+458 QARVKLR
-465 ILKVRMQ
+465 ILKARMQ
-472 LYARDFTACAR
+472 LYARDFVACAN
-483 SLDQLFNDVPDS
+483 SLDLLFQDVPESD
-495 EVHERFMIALLR
+495 VHDRFMIALLR
-507 ASLALQRDDTEA
+507 ASLALQRDDTDA

-526 LLDPPPG
+526 LLNPPPG

-567 ALLINGEPFLGTSAG
+567 ALLINGEPLLGTTAG
-582 SLQGRCMIGLSHAL
+582 SLQGRCLIGLSHAL

-603 ERVYRDVMH
+603 ERVYRDVLH
-612 EAANC
+612 EATQC
-617 GKAGADATYLSA
+617 GKAGTDATYLSA

-638 TNDVDTAFKLLSG
+638 TNEVDAAFKLLSD

-661 PDSVLRVLQVLWNAQ
+661 PDSVLRVLQVLWNVQ
-676 WLAGNQQ
+676 WLAGNHQ

-698 LGLDRLQAY
+698 LNLDRLQAY

-713 RWLLILGEPAQAQA
+713 WWLLMLGEPAKAQA
-727 KLARLEAIDARH
+727 KLARLETIDARH
-739 PDAGQTALKEIHILA
+739 PDAGQSALKEIHILT
-754 ENARARWQLAQGDLD
+754 ENARARLQLFQGDLD

-774 IEQLIAICES
+774 IEQLIETCEL

-791 VRLLMLSGVI
+791 VRLLVVSAVI
-801 ESQRGNTHAARNHV
+801 ESRRGNPHAAREHV

-826 LLRSLLDAHPDALN
+826 LLRTLLDAHPDAMT
-840 LISDIASKETLD
+840 LIAEIASEADMD
-852 PVLAFYVESLQAAQA
+852 PVLAFYVERLQAAEITA
-867 MTPTVPTDK
+867 PAVTSDK
-876 PSPAE
+876 AAPVS
-881 TGKPLATGIEPLSE
+881 TGKPLAAGMEPLSE
-895 REIEVIRLLG
+895 REIEVVRLLA

-942 AVARMRDLESQDG
+942 AVARVRDLESQDD
-955 AKTP
+955 AQPSP

>member
-1 MGALHSFAL
+1 
-10 LHSHNKKDSDS
+10 
-21 PMDKP
+21 MDKP
-26 RKSNAS
+26 RKSTAS
-32 DTLASQVS
+32 DTPSSPVL
-40 NPTQSPVVSSKL
+40 NPTQSPIVSTKL

-64 ERLQE
+64 ELLQE

-133 VDPGLVREATQLEG
+133 VDPDLVHEATQLEG

-164 SIASRSREL
+164 SIASRGREL

-182 LTDTGIHQ
+182 LTDVGIHQ

-233 LRFTPLESEH
+233 LRFTPGESER
-243 FLKAQLGEISVRDA
+243 FLKAQLGDISARDA

-279 KNRHATSTD
+279 KNRPLVAATD
-288 QTQLRDDQAFAKFFE
+288 QTQVRDDQAFAKFFE
-303 VEVLSHLSPTD
+303 IEVLSHLSPTD

-325 RFCAPLCAALSGNLD
+325 RFCASLCAALSGNPD
-340 AVREANALLARL
+340 AVRDANALLARL
-352 ERDNLFLIPVDSAGR
+352 ERDNLFLIPVDSAQR

-379 TLLTYFDSR
+379 TLLKYFDSR
-388 SKAEQKTVHA
+388 SKAEQQAVHA

-404 RDQQHL
+404 RDHQHL
-410 DEAVHHAVLAG
+410 DEAVHHAVMAG
-421 DPEAA
+421 DPDAA
-426 ADLVEQHAESLYA
+426 ADLVQQNAETLYA

-458 HARVKLR
+458 QARVKLR
-465 ILKVRMQ
+465 ILKARMQ
-472 LYARDFTACAR
+472 LYARDFVACAN
-483 SLDQLFNDVPDS
+483 SLDQLFQDVPESD
-495 EVHERFMIALLR
+495 VHDRFMIAILR
-507 ASLALQRDDTEA
+507 ASLALQRDDTDA

-526 LLDPPPG
+526 LLNPPPD

-557 KARQVQLDRP
+557 KARQIQLDRP
-567 ALLINGEPFLGTSAG
+567 LLLINGEPLVGTTAG

-612 EAANC
+612 EAAQC

-638 TNDVDTAFKLLSG
+638 TNDVDAAFKLLSG

-661 PDSVLRVLQVLWNAQ
+661 PDSVLRVMQVLWNVQ
-676 WLAGNQQ
+676 WLAGNHQ
-683 EAMAF
+683 EALAY

-698 LGLDRLQAY
+698 LGLERLQAY

-713 RWLLILGEPAQAQA
+713 RWLMILGEHGQAQA

-739 PDAGQTALKEIHILA
+739 PDAGQSALKEIHILA
-754 ENARARWQLAQGDLD
+754 ENARARWQIQQGDLD

-774 IEQLIAICES
+774 IEQLIETCER
-784 HRRQLGT
+784 HRRQLGS
-791 VRLLMLSGVI
+791 VRLLVLSGVI
-801 ESQRGNTHAARNHV
+801 ESQRGNPDAARDQV

-826 LLRSLLDAHPDALN
+826 LLRSLLDAHPDALK
-840 LISDIASKETLD
+840 LISAIANEETLD
-852 PVLAFYVESLQAAQA
+852 PVLAFYVERLQAADV
-867 MTPTVPTDK
+867 TVPAAPTGK
-876 PSPAE
+876 PSPASA
-881 TGKPLATGIEPLSE
+881 GKPLAAGMEPLSE
-895 REIEVIRLLG
+895 REIEVVRLLA

-930 IYSKLGVSSRDE
+930 IYSKLGVNSRDE
-942 AVARMRDLESQDG
+942 AVARVRDLESQG
-955 AKTP
+955 NPAPQ